1 MHLQLALID
10 SFWLSAAPRFV
21 DLIEGR
27 SWAVVVW
34 LVFVEEKQRKASKAA
49 LFYLASAA
57 ACRRAAARPG
67 GHALVLLTCIK
78 TANTT
83 GHSQQ
88 IARSTS
94 EHARPVIM
102 MWMCIARLSR
112 RPDRLLLPVLTSRRR
127 PGDGGDSVRERE
139 RSGE

>member
-34 LVFVEEKQRKASKAA
+34 LVFVEEKQRKASKA

-57 ACRRAAARPG
+57 GCWRAAARPG
-67 GHALVLLTCIK
+67 GHARVLLTC
-78 TANTT
+78 
-83 GHSQQ
+83 
-88 IARSTS
+88 
-94 EHARPVIM
+94 V
-102 MWMCIARLSR
+102 
-112 RPDRLLLPVLTSRRR
+112 
-127 PGDGGDSVRERE
+127 
-139 RSGE
+139 